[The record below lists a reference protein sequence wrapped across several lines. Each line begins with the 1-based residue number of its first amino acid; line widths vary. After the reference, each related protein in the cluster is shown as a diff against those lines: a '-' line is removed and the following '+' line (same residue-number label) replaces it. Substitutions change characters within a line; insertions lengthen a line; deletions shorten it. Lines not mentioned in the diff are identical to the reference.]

1 MEVTWY
7 EATGKMATNKM
18 ELEALG
24 HNGANFWETWVTWV
38 NFESWA
44 TMGKWVQIQTK
55 NLLRVV
61 SFLGDTLGEMGTM
74 EICVMEQNLGD
85 QLGDFF
91 YRCAHRKIP

>member
-44 TMGKWVQIQTK
+44 TMGKWVQI
-55 NLLRVV
+55 
-61 SFLGDTLGEMGTM
+61 
-74 EICVMEQNLGD
+74 
-85 QLGDFF
+85 
-91 YRCAHRKIP
+91 